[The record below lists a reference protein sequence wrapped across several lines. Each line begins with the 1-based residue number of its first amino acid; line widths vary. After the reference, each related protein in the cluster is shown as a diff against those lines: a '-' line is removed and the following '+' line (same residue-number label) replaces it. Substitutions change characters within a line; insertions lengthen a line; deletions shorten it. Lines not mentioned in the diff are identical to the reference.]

1 VATPEELDAP
11 VITIEATA
19 RPLQWVELVG
29 ERYPVRRPKDLVE
42 SGPKTAIM
50 KVAAYF
56 AQDSDEGMNRAERR
70 AAKTGKPAP
79 RIELAAEDYAAGT
92 EAVWQYLE
100 VVLDDPSDYAAIRRR
115 VYGPDISDEDAT
127 AHTYIECASDPNPG
141 DDIDVTNIV
150 ALVTNLM
157 TFWSPEHA
165 ETVKSN
171 VRPPG
176 APKPAA
182 KKAAGTTVK
191 RPAKRPAK
199 RG

>member
-11 VITIEATA
+11 VITIEATD
-19 RPLQWVELVG
+19 RPRQWVELVG
-29 ERYPVRRPKDLVE
+29 ERYAVRRPKDLVE

-50 KVAAYF
+50 KVAAFF
-56 AQDSDEGMNRAERR
+56 AQDTDEGLSRAERR
-70 AAKTGKPAP
+70 AKSGKPAA
-79 RIELAAEDYAAGT
+79 RIELAAEDIQGGT

-100 VVLDDPSDYAAIRRR
+100 VALDDPADYAAIRRR

-157 TFWSPEHA
+157 TFWSPEAA

-182 KKAAGTTVK
+182 KKAVGSTVK
-191 RPAKRPAK
+191 RPARRPAK